1 VARSTPVSTADGR
14 AEENARA
21 EGIALD
27 RQSTVPDTIDNR
39 LYQTSTMQRHV
50 HDDDS
55 RQTAAETARQTT
67 TETGRR
73 APSGSNN
80 TDHTD
85 SDNTDYTDSDTTD
98 HTGSD
103 DTDCTGSDNTDHIGS
118 EDTVHAGREDTVH
131 TEQTGHG
138 DTEEQNTG
146 GDGSSL
152 VSRVAVTW
160 VELLLVG
167 FSGAAVG
174 GATSGPPTFVVYLAT
189 TLLSVGVLLYNVDRL
204 VRDRLAAVS

>member
-1 VARSTPVSTADGR
+1 
-14 AEENARA
+14 
-21 EGIALD
+21 
-27 RQSTVPDTIDNR
+27 
-39 LYQTSTMQRHV
+39 MQRHV

-73 APSGSNN
+73 APSRSDN

-85 SDNTDYTDSDTTD
+85 SDNTDL
-98 HTGSD
+98 
-103 DTDCTGSDNTDHIGS
+103 TGSDNTDHISS
-118 EDTVHAGREDTVH
+118 EARVHAGSEDTVH

-167 FSGAAVG
+167 FSGAVVG

>member
-1 VARSTPVSTADGR
+1 
-14 AEENARA
+14 
-21 EGIALD
+21 
-27 RQSTVPDTIDNR
+27 
-39 LYQTSTMQRHV
+39 MQRHV

-73 APSGSNN
+73 APSKSDNTDHTGSDD

-85 SDNTDYTDSDTTD
+85 SDNTDHISSDNTD
-98 HTGSD
+98 HTGS
-103 DTDCTGSDNTDHIGS
+103 
-118 EDTVHAGREDTVH
+118 EARVHAGSEDTVH

-167 FSGAAVG
+167 FSGAVVG